1 MHDLSKRINQ
11 QYGQKNLAEEILVE
25 LARAGKNI
33 DALAREDLVTF
44 EEFHLRGRNA
54 TRELAQLAGLQPGMR
69 VLDVG
74 SGVGGP
80 ARNLV
85 EEFGCHL
92 TGIDIVWN
100 YCRAAHVLNA
110 RSGFGS
116 RIAIYCAHALAAPF
130 ASDAFD
136 VVWMQHVSMNIED
149 KQSLINEFWRI
160 LRPGGRLALYEILAG
175 PKELA
180 NFPLPWANTPAIS
193 FLADPDQLRSML
205 GAIGFSLIHWKD
217 VTARTLDWGRR
228 ALRWRPDVPPP
239 LGLDLVIGQNAAQKA
254 ANLLRNLEE
263 SRISLV
269 QVVAERQS

>member
-11 QYGQKNLAEEILVE
+11 QYGQKKLAEEILAE
-25 LARAGKNI
+25 LASAGKNI
-33 DALAREDLVTF
+33 EALVREDLVTF

-85 EEFGCHL
+85 DEFGCHL

-116 RIAIYCAHALAAPF
+116 RIAICCAHALAAPF

-160 LRPGGRLALYEILAG
+160 LMPG
-175 PKELA
+175 
-180 NFPLPWANTPAIS
+180 
-193 FLADPDQLRSML
+193 DPQQLRSML
-205 GAIGFSLIHWKD
+205 RTIGFSEVHWQD
-217 VTARTLDWGRR
+217 VTASTLGWGRR
-228 ALRWRPDVPPP
+228 ALRWRPDVPPL

-254 ANLLRNLEE
+254 ANLLRNIEE
-263 SRISLV
+263 GRVSLV
-269 QVVAERQS
+269 QVVAERQP